1 MSSQIDELLSA
12 SMNLSLEER
21 AQLAGRL
28 LLSIENPTDAE
39 VERLWLDEAERRLNA
54 FRSGDSQTIPSEEV
68 FRQAIAGPYFACY

>member
-1 MSSQIDELLSA
+1 MSSQVDDLLSA

-28 LLSIENPTDAE
+28 LLSIENPTDVE

-54 FRSGDSQTIPSEEV
+54 FRRGDSQSIPSEEV
-68 FRQAIAGPYFACY
+68 FKKAISDLS

>member
-21 AQLAGRL
+21 ATLAGHL
-28 LLSIENPTDAE
+28 LLSIEKPTDTE

-54 FRSGDSQTIPSEEV
+54 FRHRDSQSIPSVEV
-68 FRQAIAGPYFACY
+68 FRQAIADLS

>member
-1 MSSQIDELLSA
+1 MSSQMDELLLA
-12 SMNLSLEER
+12 SMTLSLEER

-54 FRSGDSQTIPSEEV
+54 FRIGDSQAIPSEEV
-68 FRQAIAGPYFACY
+68 FRQAIADLS

>member
-12 SMNLSLEER
+12 SMNLTIEER

-39 VERLWLDEAERRLNA
+39 VEQLWLDEAELRLNA
-54 FRSGDSQTIPSEEV
+54 FRRGESQAIPSKEV
-68 FRQAIAGPYFACY
+68 FRQAIIDLS

>member
-1 MSSQIDELLSA
+1 MSSQMDELLSA

-39 VERLWLDEAERRLNA
+39 VERL
-54 FRSGDSQTIPSEEV
+54 
-68 FRQAIAGPYFACY
+68 

>member
-12 SMNLSLEER
+12 SMNLPLEER

-54 FRSGDSQTIPSEEV
+54 FRRGDSQPIPSAEV
-68 FRQAIAGPYFACY
+68 FRQAIADLS